1 MSAKIFDFLIL
12 IGRFQPFHRGHLA
25 LVQAGLKQAERMILV
40 CGSAR
45 QARGFRN
52 PWNLLEREAMIRSA
66 LSQAD
71 NERVDIVGVADHRY
85 QEVIWIAE
93 VRNKVNQVVSRFG
106 SGVSNRRSLKL
117 ALISQ
122 AGEDCDYYSRCFPAW
137 GQVKIDVAIGVNGT
151 AIREA
156 MLDATDSKDASAMLL
171 TFLPP
176 TVADMVTTFLHAAV
190 WRTVVEEQ
198 HYIAQYKQAWSVAP
212 YTPTFVTVDALV
224 VQGDHLL
231 VVERKNLPGKG
242 LLALPGGFVD
252 PEEKLLDAC
261 LRELAEETCLDVHVS
276 VLKQAITR
284 REVFDDPYRSARG
297 RTITHVFFME
307 LPTSPSLPV
316 VHGGD
321 DARHA
326 FWLPLPEID
335 PELFFE
341 DHYYIIE
348 SLLGLP

>member
-1 MSAKIFDFLIL
+1 MSVKDYDFVIL
-12 IGRFQPFHRGHLA
+12 LGRFQPFHQGHLE
-25 LVQAGLKQAERMILV
+25 VVEAGLQQADRMILV
-40 CGSAR
+40 CGSTN
-45 QARGFRN
+45 QARNFRN
-52 PWNLLEREAMIRSA
+52 PWNFREREEMIRNA

-71 NERVDIVGVADHRY
+71 FERVDIVGVADHRY
-85 QEVIWIAE
+85 NESAWVGE
-93 VRNKVNQVVSRFG
+93 LRDTVNGVVSQH
-106 SGVSNRRSLKL
+106 SEQTDKALKL
-117 ALISQ
+117 AFVSR
-122 AGEDCDYYSRCFPAW
+122 AGDTSDYYSRRFPAW
-137 GQVKIDVAIGVNGT
+137 EEVKFVVPAAVNGT

-176 TVADMVTTFLHAAV
+176 TVADMVTTFLHTAV

-307 LPTSPSLPV
+307 LPTSHSLPIV
-316 VHGGD
+316 RGGD

-326 FWLPLPEID
+326 FWLSLSEID